1 MISIRK
7 RREST
12 LGVATFTSSILF
24 PRMCSLARTLWHWKI
39 IKIKHQQVR
48 TYQVR
53 NRFLCP
59 MLKDMTIMI
68 KSSISYY
75 LSFIIQAVNY
85 IAPLASSTDQ
95 LFTSLKLANSQLT
108 KGLSQFG

>member
-1 MISIRK
+1 
-7 RREST
+7 
-12 LGVATFTSSILF
+12 
-24 PRMCSLARTLWHWKI
+24 
-39 IKIKHQQVR
+39 
-48 TYQVR
+48 
-53 NRFLCP
+53 